1 MNVKNLNIVVIGGA
15 RSGLAAARLLISKGA
30 KVLLTDSGTLS
41 DAVKSAM
48 NASGI
53 EWEENGHSDR
63 AMQAD
68 FAVTSPGVPD
78 TAPIIRHYMERGCQV
93 YSELEAASWFT
104 SSPIVAITGSNGKT
118 TVTSWLDHLW
128 QTASV
133 PHFTAGNIGTAFSEV
148 VTKMTGSDWALV
160 EVSSF
165 QLDHIRHF
173 RPRISCI
180 LNITPDHLDRYQN
193 DFNKY
198 ASSKMRIIENQT
210 NDDVFICRMEDTVV
224 NRFLSTLSSDA
235 PKPRIWRFSDENRVD
250 EGIYVRQNDII
261 FNIDNKEE
269 FLMHVSEIGL
279 QGRHNLHNGLA
290 TALAARAAEIRLEH
304 IRESLM
310 KFEGVEH
317 RLETVRQLN
326 GVRYVND
333 SKATNVNAVWY
344 ALESMKVPL
353 VLIMG
358 GRDKGNDYSEIIPL
372 LRDKVHTIVAIGEAR
387 QALKSQLAEAVPEFV
402 EADSMTDAVK
412 IAFRKAKRGETV
424 LLSPACASFD
434 MFENYEHRGR
444 EFKRAVNNLD

>member
-1 MNVKNLNIVVIGGA
+1 MIVKDRNIVVIGGA
-15 RSGLAAARLLISKGA
+15 RSGLAAARLLSSKGA
-30 KVLLTDSGTLS
+30 KVLLSDSGSLPE
-41 DAVKSAM
+41 AVKISL
-48 NASGI
+48 NDVGI
-53 EWEENGHSDR
+53 SWEENGHSDR
-63 AMQAD
+63 ARQAE

-78 TAPIIRHYMERGCQV
+78 KAPIIRHYLDSGRGV

-104 SSPIVAITGSNGKT
+104 QSPIAAITGSNGKT

-128 QTASV
+128 QTASM
-133 PHFTAGNIGTAFSEV
+133 PHCTAGNIGTAFSDV
-148 VTKMTGSDWALV
+148 VDKLAVSDWALV

-165 QLDHIRHF
+165 QLDHIWRF

-180 LNITPDHLDRYQN
+180 LNITPDHLDRYNN
-193 DFNKY
+193 DFERY
-198 ASSKMRIIENQT
+198 AASKMRIIENQK
-210 NDDVFICRMEDTVV
+210 NDDIFICRKEDAVV

-235 PKPRIWRFSDENRVD
+235 PKPRIWQFSDENRVD
-250 EGIYVRQNDII
+250 EGIYVKQNDII
-261 FNIDNKEE
+261 FNIDNTEE

-317 RLETVRQLN
+317 RLETVRLVN

-344 ALESMKVPL
+344 ALDSMKVPV
-353 VLIMG
+353 VLILG

-372 LRDKVHTIVAIGEAR
+372 LREKVHTVVAIGEAR
-387 QALKSQLAEAVPEFV
+387 ATL
-402 EADSMTDAVK
+402 
-412 IAFRKAKRGETV
+412 R
-424 LLSPACASFD
+424 
-434 MFENYEHRGR
+434 
-444 EFKRAVNNLD
+444 